1 MTEEEFDSFMQRRSF
16 GTEDARRA
24 EAQMSRGMALLATLG
39 VALWGKTEGDLH
51 RQLLKPY
58 PAIPSG
64 FDLPDFRELLRVSA
78 QIISAISVTRK
89 RAGWSHLFAASQTIF
104 VGTQGSTV
112 LEARYEVWAARYEI
126 VRRAIE
132 YLERH

>member
-1 MTEEEFDSFMQRRSF
+1 MTEEEFDSFMQGRSF

-24 EAQMSRGMALLATLG
+24 EAQMSRGMTLLATLG

-64 FDLPDFRELLRVSA
+64 FDLPDFRELLRISA
-78 QIISAISVTRK
+78 QIISSISVAQK
-89 RAGWSHLFAASQTIF
+89 MPGWSHLPPAFSQTIF
-104 VGTQGSTV
+104 VDTKGFTV
-112 LEARYEVWAARYEI
+112 WEARCEI

-132 YLERH
+132 YLEKH